1 MSVTRTQDRKGAAD
15 IMRQRTA
22 GFTLIELLIVVV
34 IIGLLASIAI
44 PKFSST
50 KDKARMASV
59 KSDLRNIMTA
69 EEAYLTDFSVFATF
83 AQIQAITN
91 YTLSNSNTANIST
104 GVSGYSA
111 TVTNALISTGFTQCT
126 VAVGGGAPAGQDG
139 VIICS

>member
-1 MSVTRTQDRKGAAD
+1 MLESRTKEPKGAAD

-22 GFTLIELLIVVV
+22 GFTLIELLVVVV
-34 IIGLLASIAI
+34 IIGLVASIAI

-59 KSDLRNIMTA
+59 KTDLRNIMTA

-91 YTLSNSNTANIST
+91 YTLSTSDRKSTRLNS
-104 GVSGYSA
+104 
-111 TVTNALISTGFTQCT
+111 
-126 VAVGGGAPAGQDG
+126 
-139 VIICS
+139 